1 MEYDEEKR
9 ECFIWMVRNMKKLP
23 NVRSIHYGLWVLAA
37 AAVCFILFFVL
48 GKPVVLLYLTAMLM
62 IGTVLVT
69 GIEMRSNQNH
79 YSKGLAAEIPF
90 DPETQEAVI
99 RSSICTGEKVAGFKD
114 KVSGHF
120 TEVMVIHAPREEER
134 FKEIYGL
141 KTVKREY

>member
-9 ECFIWMVRNMKKLP
+9 ECFIWVVRNMKKLP

-69 GIEMRSNQNH
+69 GAKQSEPLF
-79 YSKGLAAEIPF
+79 KG
-90 DPETQEAVI
+90 
-99 RSSICTGEKVAGFKD
+99 TGCGD
-114 KVSGHF
+114 S
-120 TEVMVIHAPREEER
+120 
-134 FKEIYGL
+134 L
-141 KTVKREY
+141 